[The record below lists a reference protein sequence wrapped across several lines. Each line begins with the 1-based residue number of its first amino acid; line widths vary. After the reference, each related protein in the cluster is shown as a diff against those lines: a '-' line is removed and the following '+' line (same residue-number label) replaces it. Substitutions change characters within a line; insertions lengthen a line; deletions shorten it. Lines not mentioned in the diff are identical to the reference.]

1 MSLNYLVPFALYV
14 AVASPA
20 TYKLTRS
27 VAGSWVASAEG
38 LASFPGL
45 LLHGLV
51 FVLVVGYLMRLLNP
65 RTSGFGDV
73 VTGAT
78 GWGKGHETHRS
89 GLGQALPDL
98 VGSVFPAKI

>member
-20 TYKLTRS
+20 TYKLTRG
-27 VAGSWVASAEG
+27 VAGSWIASADG

-45 LLHGLV
+45 LLHALV
-51 FVLVVGYLMRLLNP
+51 FVLIAGYLMRLLNP
-65 RTSGFGDV
+65 RTSGY
-73 VTGAT
+73 
-78 GWGKGHETHRS
+78 GHMMGRDE
-89 GLGQALPDL
+89 GYKAQALPDL